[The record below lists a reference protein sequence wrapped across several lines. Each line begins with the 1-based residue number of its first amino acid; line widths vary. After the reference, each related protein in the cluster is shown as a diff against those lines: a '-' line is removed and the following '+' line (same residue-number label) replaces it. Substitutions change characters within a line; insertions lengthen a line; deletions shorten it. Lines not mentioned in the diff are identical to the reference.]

1 VSDLQC
7 PARVVLATSDV
18 LPSLVGER
26 YSGVFAAAAVASDAR
41 ALAAATA
48 FAQQVN
54 CELERIDAAVDAP
67 AFKRA
72 LDELSDV
79 YRGEAIVAVA
89 PLAMIREVV
98 GRAADAAKPLFVEID
113 SSGWSLR

>member
-7 PARVVLATSDV
+7 PARVVLATSEV
-18 LPSLVGER
+18 LPSLAGER
-26 YSGVFAAAAVASDAR
+26 YSGVFVVAAVASDPH

-54 CELERIDAAVDAP
+54 CELERIEAVDGQ

-98 GRAADAAKPLFVEID
+98 GRAADAAKPVHVEID
-113 SSGWSLR
+113 SSGWAVR